1 MLEVFDGLRRLTLW
15 TIVLRLLFV
24 VISAGIVGIV
34 RTCRHSP
41 AGFRTHILLCIG
53 ACMATM
59 TGQFL
64 IQWLSMNTDITRIGA
79 QVVAGVG
86 FICGG
91 TIITTGQ
98 RIRGLT
104 TAAGLWTIAIAGLCY
119 GSGFYEAGI
128 MVTFFIILVEEVLS
142 GVERSFTKRFFQ
154 RGIYVQY
161 RGSRNL
167 EHIQEIFRR
176 RNAIVESIE
185 FEKIEKASK
194 KSEREMCAVMKL
206 KIPRS
211 QKIEILIQEIRVLDG
226 ITAIEIL

>member
-15 TIVLRLLFV
+15 TIVLRLFLV

-34 RTCRHSP
+34 RTYRHSP

-64 IQWLSMNTDITRIGA
+64 IQWLGMNTDITRMGA

-98 RIRGLT
+98 RIKGLT
-104 TAAGLWTIAIAGLCY
+104 TAAGLWAIAMVGLCY

-128 MVTFFIILVEEVLS
+128 IVTVLIVLVEEVLS
-142 GVERSFTKRFFQ
+142 GVEGSFTKRFFQ

-161 RGSRNL
+161 REGRNL
-167 EHIQEIFRR
+167 ECVQEIFRR
-176 RNAIVESIE
+176 RDAIIVSIE
-185 FEKIEKASK
+185 FERIENVSK
-194 KSEREMCAVMKL
+194 EAEREICAVMKL
-206 KIPRS
+206 KIPRG
-211 QKIEILIQEIRVLDG
+211 QKIEMIIQEVRTLEG
-226 ITAIEIL
+226 ITVAEIL